1 MGRVARV
8 ARVERVNTEI
18 WEMKTRPL
26 LPLTTR
32 TLIDGTNYSTNDRQH
47 NIYTLSRF
55 IYTTLYRDI
64 STLRQF
70 SIYLIGLWCGGG
82 CSMLDRKYFTIRYKY
97 FTISYK

>member
-1 MGRVARV
+1 MGRV

-47 NIYTLSRF
+47 NIYTTHYLD
-55 IYTTLYRDI
+55 L
-64 STLRQF
+64 STLL
-70 SIYLIGLWCGGG
+70 SIEIYLHFDNSPFI
-82 CSMLDRKYFTIRYKY
+82 
-97 FTISYK
+97 